1 MRSPEIG
8 PGTLRAV
15 VAGTSLLVSG
25 TLLGGLLLAPP
36 ASASDAPAVGTCF
49 NYSAKEAK
57 EITTTAGP
65 VDCAGPHTA
74 EVFAVG
80 SAPTSMPDP
89 RSAKPAQIIAATKSS
104 CTEAGLKAY
113 LGLTD
118 DFPTRFQF
126 KAHFPSA
133 EQWAA
138 GQRWV
143 RCDLTLR
150 DQLALG
156 TWAGTAAS
164 AVQAQGSAAF
174 RFCTPSVGLL
184 EAPDATKT
192 RAQNCTDPKKQWI
205 LVATQSLGL
214 SGAKFPGLTRL
225 QKKATAICKR
235 YRNVY
240 HGGLKDD
247 FTRGWYYFIPTSVG
261 WKAGDREVK
270 CWVPLVQFQ
279 NTPAG

>member
-1 MRSPEIG
+1 MAAPLVACALAVALAIG
-8 PGTLRAV
+8 V
-15 VAGTSLLVSG
+15 
-25 TLLGGLLLAPP
+25 LGAPP
-36 ASASDAPAVGTCF
+36 AQASEAPSVGTC
-49 NYSAKEAK
+49 YGYAAKEAK
-57 EITTTAGP
+57 EFTTNSGP

-80 SAPTSMPDP
+80 TAPASMPDP
-89 RSAKPAQIIAATKSS
+89 RSAKPAQILAATKSN
-104 CTEAGLKAY
+104 CTAAAMRSY
-113 LGLTD
+113 LGLPD
-118 DFPTRFQF
+118 EFPTRFQF

-143 RCDLTLR
+143 RCDVTLR

-156 TWAGTAAS
+156 TWAGTAPA
-164 AVQAQGSAAF
+164 AVQAQGAAAF
-174 RFCTPSVGLL
+174 RFCTPSIGLL

-192 RAQNCTDPKKQWI
+192 RAQNCSDPKKQWL
-205 LVATQSLGL
+205 LVATQTLGL
-214 SGAKFPGLTRL
+214 SGARFPGLTRL
-225 QKKATAICKR
+225 QKKATRTCKK

-261 WKAGDREVK
+261 WRAGDREVK
-270 CWVPLVQFQ
+270 CWVPLQQFQ
-279 NTPAG
+279 NTPAS

>member
-1 MRSPEIG
+1 MRKRTFASG
-8 PGTLRAV
+8 LA
-15 VAGTSLLVSG
+15 TSLATAGVVLA
-25 TLLGGLLLAPP
+25 LLGGILLAPP
-36 ASASDAPAVGTCF
+36 AAASEAPSVGTCYG
-49 NYSAKEAK
+49 YSAKEAK
-57 EITTTAGP
+57 EFSTTSGP

-80 SAPTSMPDP
+80 TAPATMSDP
-89 RSAKPAQIIAATKSS
+89 RSAKPGQIIAATKSS
-104 CTEAGLKAY
+104 CTQAGLKAY

-126 KAHFPSA
+126 KAHFPNA

-143 RCDLTLR
+143 RCDATLR

-156 TWAGTAAS
+156 TWAGTAA
-164 AVQAQGSAAF
+164 ATVQAQGAAAF

-184 EAPDATKT
+184 EAPDATRT

-205 LVATQSLGL
+205 LVATQALGL

-270 CWVPLVQFQ
+270 CWVPLQQFQ
-279 NTPAG
+279 NTPVG